1 MKKTI
6 IALIAGLLLG
16 IILSLCAFKIASL
29 KTAKNYDKQLLEKLK
44 EANITVVLDPDFK
57 DFDSLQTQLENL
69 DNIQSVEFF
78 SRTEFLEM
86 YSNQLSE
93 EELTEYQNNY
103 EASPNY
109 FNIVLDLKSIE
120 DFKNCSNTIERISS
134 LTGVKEPYSELPTF
148 LKIYENYGSKGV
160 LDYNTFMN
168 EY

>member
-29 KTAKNYDKQLLEKLK
+29 KTAKSYDKQLLEKLK

-78 SRTEFLEM
+78 SRTEFLDM

-103 EASPNY
+103 DSSPNY
-109 FNIVLDLKSIE
+109 FNILLNLNSID
-120 DFKNCSNTIERISS
+120 DFKNCSNTIEKISS
-134 LTGVKEPYSELPTF
+134 LTGVKEPYSSLSTY

-160 LDYNTFMN
+160 LDYDTFMN
-168 EY
+168 NY

>member
-29 KTAKNYDKQLLEKLK
+29 KTAKSYDKQLLEKLK

-78 SRTEFLEM
+78 SRTEFLDM

-103 EASPNY
+103 DSSPNY
-109 FNIVLDLKSIE
+109 FNILLDLNSID
-120 DFKNCSNTIERISS
+120 DFKNCSNTIEKISS
-134 LTGVKEPYSELPTF
+134 LTGVKEPYSSLTTY

-160 LDYNTFMN
+160 LDYDTFMN
-168 EY
+168 NY

>member
-29 KTAKNYDKQLLEKLK
+29 KTAKSYDKQLLEKLK

-57 DFDSLQTQLENL
+57 DFDLLQTQLENL

-78 SRTEFLEM
+78 SRTEFLDM

-103 EASPNY
+103 DSSPNY
-109 FNIVLDLKSIE
+109 FNILLDLNSID
-120 DFKNCSNTIERISS
+120 DFKNCSNTIEKISS
-134 LTGVKEPYSELPTF
+134 LTGVKEPYSSLTTY

-160 LDYNTFMN
+160 LDYDTFMN
-168 EY
+168 NY

>member
-1 MKKTI
+1 MLKCSDI
-6 IALIAGLLLG
+6 
-16 IILSLCAFKIASL
+16 FKEE
-29 KTAKNYDKQLLEKLK
+29 TNEKNYYC
-44 EANITVVLDPDFK
+44 ILDPDFK

-134 LTGVKEPYSELPTF
+134 LTGVKEPYSQLPTF
-148 LKIYENYGSKGV
+148 LKIYEKYGSKGV

>member
-78 SRTEFLEM
+78 SRTEFLDM

-103 EASPNY
+103 DSSPNY
-109 FNIVLDLKSIE
+109 FNILLDLNSID
-120 DFKNCSNTIERISS
+120 DFKNCSNTIEKISS
-134 LTGVKEPYSELPTF
+134 LTGVKEPYSSLTTY

-160 LDYNTFMN
+160 LDYDTFMN
-168 EY
+168 NY

>member
-16 IILSLCAFKIASL
+16 IILSLCVFKIASL

-44 EANITVVLDPDFK
+44 EANITVILDPDFK
-57 DFDSLQTQLENL
+57 DFDSLQTQLESL

-109 FNIVLDLKSIE
+109 FNIVLDLNSIE

-134 LTGVKEPYSELPTF
+134 LTGVKEPYSQLPTF
-148 LKIYENYGSKGV
+148 LKIYEKYGSKGV